1 MRQREHPMAIQPIDL
16 QALFAQLG
24 NVGKAQ
30 AAIKDG
36 QQMQSALQQAQA
48 QQKLEEN
55 VRSVN
60 EAQEMGKDG
69 GTIKDQK
76 GSGSQARQQGGAG
89 KGKQKEEAPT
99 EDENP
104 GLIRNPALGRNI
116 DISG

>member
-1 MRQREHPMAIQPIDL
+1 MAIQPIDL

-36 QQMQSALQQAQA
+36 QQMQATLQQAQA

-60 EAQEMGKDG
+60 EAQEMGKDA

-76 GSGSQARQQGGAG
+76 GSGSQTGQGGAR
-89 KGKQKEEAPT
+89 GKQQNQASLP
-99 EDENP
+99 EDEKTS
-104 GLIRNPALGRNI
+104 LIRNPALGRNI

>member
-1 MRQREHPMAIQPIDL
+1 MAIQPIDL

-24 NVGKAQ
+24 TVGKAQ

-36 QQMQSALQQAQA
+36 QQMQATLQQAQA

-60 EAQEMGKDG
+60 EAQEMGKDA

-76 GSGSQARQQGGAG
+76 GSGARQDGNRG
-89 KGKQKEEAPT
+89 KQQKEEVPP
-99 EDENP
+99 EDENS
-104 GLIRNPALGRNI
+104 GVIRNPALGRNI